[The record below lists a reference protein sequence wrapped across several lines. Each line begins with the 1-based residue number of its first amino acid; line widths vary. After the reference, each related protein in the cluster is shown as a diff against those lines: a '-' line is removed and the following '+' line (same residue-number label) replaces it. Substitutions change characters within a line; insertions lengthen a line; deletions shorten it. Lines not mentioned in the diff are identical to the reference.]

1 MNNDAIP
8 QIILGESLQ
17 IRDLRALIRRVA
29 PTNLPVLIHGPTG
42 SGKELVAEALHLA
55 SGRSGRFVPF
65 NVCAI
70 PETMFEDAL
79 FGHVR
84 GAFTGATRDAVGYLA
99 EANGGTVFLD
109 EIGALPPT
117 LQVKLLRVIETQE
130 FRAVG
135 ASANRRSDFRVVSAT
150 NESLCNR
157 ASGNQFR
164 VDLIYRLSAVRI
176 EVPALRDRAADI
188 PSLALHF
195 AKRFIARGAK
205 HVELSPGALQALQE
219 YDWPGNVRELKSV
232 VETTIALA
240 EHVRIGREAIIER
253 LSVRNVGRVYDGAR
267 EEDREQLRAL
277 LREHRDDTSAVAAHL
292 GVDRATVYR
301 RMQQLG
307 IPTPKRAGSRRG
319 GVPVSQATA

>member
-1 MNNDAIP
+1 VTEDAIT
-8 QIILGESLQ
+8 QIIVGESLL

-29 PTNLPVLIHGPTG
+29 PTHLPVFIHGPTG
-42 SGKELVAEALHLA
+42 TGKELVAQAIHLA
-55 SGRSGRFVPF
+55 SGRSGRFVAF

-70 PETMFEDAL
+70 PESMFEDTL

-117 LQVKLLRVIETQE
+117 MQVKLLRVIETQE

-135 ASANRRSDFRVVSAT
+135 ASSNRRSDFRVVSAT
-150 NESLCNR
+150 NESLGDR
-157 ASGNQFR
+157 MGGQFR
-164 VDLIYRLSAVRI
+164 VDLIYRLSAVRVQ
-176 EVPALRDRAADI
+176 VPSLRDRASDI
-188 PSLALHF
+188 PILARHF
-195 AKRFIARGAK
+195 ASRFAARGSKRA
-205 HVELSPGALQALQE
+205 ELSSGALQALQE

-232 VETTIALA
+232 VETAIALA
-240 EHVRIGREAIIER
+240 EHAWIARDAIVER
-253 LSVRNVGRVYDGAR
+253 LSACSMVAPCNGAR
-267 EEDREQLRAL
+267 HGERDELLAL
-277 LREHRDDTSAVAAHL
+277 LREHRDDTAAVADRL

-307 IPTPKRAGSRRG
+307 VPTPKRSGVRRDG
-319 GVPVSQATA
+319 ATAPPTIT

>member
-1 MNNDAIP
+1 MTEDAIT
-8 QIILGESLQ
+8 QIIVGESLP

-29 PTNLPVLIHGPTG
+29 PTHLPVLIHGPTG
-42 SGKELVAEALHLA
+42 TGKELVAQAIHVA
-55 SGRSGRFVPF
+55 SGRSGRFVAF

-70 PETMFEDAL
+70 PESMFEDTL

-117 LQVKLLRVIETQE
+117 MQVKLLRVIETQE

-135 ASANRRSDFRVVSAT
+135 ASSNRRSDFRVVSAT
-150 NESLCNR
+150 NESLGDR
-157 ASGNQFR
+157 TSGGQFR
-164 VDLIYRLSAVRI
+164 VDLIYRLSAVRVQ
-176 EVPALRDRAADI
+176 VPPLRDRVGDI
-188 PSLALHF
+188 PILARHF
-195 AKRFIARGAK
+195 ASRFAGRGSK
-205 HVELSPGALQALQE
+205 HAELSTGALQALQE

-240 EHVRIGREAIIER
+240 EHTWIGRDAIVER
-253 LSVRNVGRVYDGAR
+253 LSACNMVGACHGAR
-267 EEDREQLRAL
+267 HEERDQLLAL
-277 LREHRDDTSAVAAHL
+277 LREHRDDTAAVAACL

-307 IPTPKRAGSRRG
+307 VATPKRSAARRDG
-319 GVPVSQATA
+319 ATAPPAIT